1 MELQAKEEQGKVQ
14 AAKLQAQLKIEQ
26 ERYEVLKNDAN
37 EKLVSANSRLEEVK
51 KIGEAKILKLGAL
64 LKKEDMR
71 VKSLEIE
78 VEKKEKENQ
87 ELTQVC
93 DDLISKLGS

>member
-1 MELQAKEEQGKVQ
+1 
-14 AAKLQAQLKIEQ
+14 
-26 ERYEVLKNDAN
+26 
-37 EKLVSANSRLEEVK
+37 
-51 KIGEAKILKLGAL
+51 
-64 LKKEDMR
+64 MR

-93 DDLISKLGS
+93 DDLILKLGS

>member
-51 KIGEAKILKLGAL
+51 KTGEAKILKLGAL